1 MTFNVLFLV
10 VCVLFLLF
18 IWKGYNRGL
27 LGIIFGIVGWIF
39 VIYFVQTATPV
50 IEDNLLSNVKVVETI
65 GTKVERG
72 LNTKVDQTTQ
82 TTTED
87 MVAVEK
93 MKELLEKNGKL
104 SELGEQTESLF
115 EERKTE
121 VISEAALVITKYII
135 HVFSFVAAIVVALI
149 IVSLLTGLSKL
160 INHAPILGKISRF
173 LGVLFGACEGIL
185 FVWIMMYIIS
195 MIPNTEIGGLAQ
207 AQINE
212 NEFLLYLYENNILRS
227 LFG

>member
-1 MTFNVLFLV
+1 MTYNVLFFI
-10 VCVLFLLF
+10 VCVLLLLF

-39 VIYFVQTATPV
+39 VIYFVQTATPI

-72 LNTKVDQTTQ
+72 LNTKVDQTAQ
-82 TTTED
+82 ITTED
-87 MVAVEK
+87 MAAVEK
-93 MKELLEKNGKL
+93 MKELLAKNGKL
-104 SELGEQTESLF
+104 NELGKQTESLF
-115 EERKTE
+115 EEKKTE

-135 HVFSFVAAIVVALI
+135 HVFSFIAAIVIGLL
-149 IVSLLTGLSKL
+149 IVSVLSGLAKL

-173 LGVLFGACEGIL
+173 LGVIFGACEGLL
-185 FVWIMMYIIS
+185 FVWFMMYIIS
-195 MIPNTEIGGLAQ
+195 MIPNTQLGGLAQ
-207 AQINE
+207 SQINE